1 MTSSASSASERI
13 SVNLPLDVLDRLRVR
28 YSEPQRRYHTW
39 PHVLACLE
47 ARERLVTEPAP
58 AVDLALLFHDAVY
71 EPLASDNE
79 QRSADLLHAEC
90 CELALPPDVLEAA
103 TAAILATRHGAS
115 EPVGE
120 AASIVCDADLSILAA
135 DRLAYALYER
145 QVRDE
150 FRMVDDATW
159 SVGRARVLRGFLARP
174 RIFTTARGHELWEA
188 AARHNLETSLWAL
201 GQ

>member
-28 YSEPQRRYHTW
+28 YAEPHRRYHTW
-39 PHVLACLE
+39 PHVLVCLE
-47 ARERLVTEPAP
+47 ARARLVTEPAP

-90 CELALPPDVLEAA
+90 RELALSPDVLEAA

-120 AASIVCDADLSILAA
+120 AAGIVCDADLSILAA

-150 FRMVDDATW
+150 FRMVDDAAW
-159 SVGRARVLRGFLARP
+159 SVGRARVLRGFLSRP
-174 RIFTTARGHELWEA
+174 RIYTTARGHELWEA